1 MAEKSK
7 IRLRFTD
14 NREIRRSLNRV
25 ANMVVNGELDPQRAS
40 AIATLCNTMLKAEKQ
55 LELEKDMQDVINIVS
70 EILDKNGNFW
80 CVN

>member
-55 LELEKDMQDVINIVS
+55 LEYEKQLEELLSIVE
-70 EILDKNGNFW
+70 EIVEKKEHE
-80 CVN
+80 

>member
-55 LELEKDMQDVINIVS
+55 LELEKDMQDVMNIVS
-70 EILDKNGNFW
+70 EILDKKGNF
-80 CVN
+80 

>member
-25 ANMVVNGELDPQRAS
+25 ANMVVNGELDPQRAL

-55 LELEKDMQDVINIVS
+55 LELEKQMEELLEIVE
-70 EILDKNGNFW
+70 EIISKKEHK
-80 CVN
+80 

>member
-55 LELEKDMQDVINIVS
+55 LELEKDMQDVMNIVS
-70 EILDKNGNFW
+70 EILDKKGNFW

>member
-40 AIATLCNTMLKAEKQ
+40 AIATLCNTM
-55 LELEKDMQDVINIVS
+55 
-70 EILDKNGNFW
+70 
-80 CVN
+80 

>member
-25 ANMVVNGELDPQRAS
+25 ANMVVNNELDPQRAS

-55 LELEKDMQDVINIVS
+55 LEIEKQMEELLDIVDEIINKK
-70 EILDKNGNFW
+70 EYE
-80 CVN
+80 

>member
-55 LELEKDMQDVINIVS
+55 LELEKQMEELLDIVDEIINKK
-70 EILDKNGNFW
+70 EYK
-80 CVN
+80 

>member
-14 NREIRRSLNRV
+14 NKEIKRSLNRV

-55 LELEKDMQDVINIVS
+55 LELEKQMEELLEIVE
-70 EILDKNGNFW
+70 EIMGKKEHE
-80 CVN
+80 